1 MAREHSDYRVFAKR
15 VRLLLAVI
23 LALLLLGTFALWRID
38 GERVERLR
46 MQVVDRFV
54 PGFDWALV
62 PVARFT
68 EFARGFENYRS
79 LLEENRELRRELREM
94 RMLKA
99 EAAAHERQNNMLR
112 KRNNVHPEE
121 SRTFV
126 TGQVTA
132 DSGSPFRQ
140 AVIVNVGAR
149 DGVVDGWAVTDGFGL
164 VGRISGVGG
173 ETSRVILLTDPS
185 SRLPVIIGSS
195 RERAIAEGNNSSAPV
210 LTFLDSGDAVRPGDQ
225 VATSGDGGVFP
236 ANLLVGSVE
245 RGRAGRLQV
254 RLSADYG
261 RLEFL
266 QILRYR
272 PRERISGAGEL
283 VTPFDAEAP
292 EGAGGRSAA
301 GEGDG
306 DG

>member
-15 VRLLLAVI
+15 VRLLLAAI
-23 LALLLLGTFALWRID
+23 LALCLLGTFALWRVD

-46 MQVVDRFV
+46 TQVVDRFV
-54 PGFDWALV
+54 PGFDWVLV
-62 PVARFT
+62 PVARFA

-79 LLEENRELRRELREM
+79 LLEENRELRHELRGM

-126 TGQVTA
+126 TGQVIA

-210 LTFLDSGDAVRPGDQ
+210 LTFLDSGDAVRPGDL
-225 VATSGDGGVFP
+225 VATSGDGRVFP
-236 ANLLVGSVE
+236 ANLPVGSVE

-272 PRERISGAGEL
+272 PKERISGAGGL
-283 VTPFDAEAP
+283 VTPFDTGTP
-292 EGAGGRSAA
+292 EGAGGGSAA

>member
-15 VRLLLAVI
+15 VRLLLAAI
-23 LALLLLGTFALWRID
+23 LALCLLGTFALWRID

-46 MQVVDRFV
+46 TQVVDRFV

-62 PVARFT
+62 PVARLA
-68 EFARGFENYRS
+68 EFARGFESYQS
-79 LLEENRELRRELREM
+79 LLEENRELRHELRGM

-126 TGQVTA
+126 TGQVIA

-210 LTFLDSGDAVRPGDQ
+210 LTFLDSGDAVRPGDL
-225 VATSGDGGVFP
+225 VATSGDGRVFP
-236 ANLLVGSVE
+236 ANLPVGSVE

-272 PRERISGAGEL
+272 PKERISGAGGL
-283 VTPFDAEAP
+283 VTPFDTGTL
-292 EGAGGRSAA
+292 EGAGGGSAA
-301 GEGDG
+301 GEDEGDG
-306 DG
+306 

>member
-15 VRLLLAVI
+15 VRLLLAAI
-23 LALLLLGTFALWRID
+23 LALCLLGTFALWRID

-46 MQVVDRFV
+46 TQVVDRFV

-62 PVARFT
+62 PVARLA
-68 EFARGFENYRS
+68 EFARGFESYQS
-79 LLEENRELRRELREM
+79 LLEENRELRHELRGM

-126 TGQVTA
+126 TGQVIA

-210 LTFLDSGDAVRPGDQ
+210 LTFLDSGDAVRPGDL
-225 VATSGDGGVFP
+225 VATSGDGRVFP
-236 ANLLVGSVE
+236 ANLPVGSVE

-272 PRERISGAGEL
+272 PKERISGAGGL
-283 VTPFDAEAP
+283 VTPFDTGTL
-292 EGAGGRSAA
+292 EGAGGGSAA